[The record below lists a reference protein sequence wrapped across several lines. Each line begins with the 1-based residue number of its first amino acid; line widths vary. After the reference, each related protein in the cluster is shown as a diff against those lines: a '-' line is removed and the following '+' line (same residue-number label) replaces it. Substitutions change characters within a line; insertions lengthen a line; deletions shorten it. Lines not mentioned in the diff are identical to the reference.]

1 MCGLQECFH
10 RVVERIQECP
20 LPPITRHEVRQ
31 AIKRLKAN
39 TALGADRL
47 RPADLLRLPD
57 NAPSE
62 LAELFNM
69 AEHVQMW
76 PHQLLHTIGVMRA
89 KKDNGDRILGIMAII
104 ARLWP
109 LIREPYVQAW
119 NRDYFAHWDA
129 IAKGNSAF
137 QEAYERSLHEEVA
150 ARLGIPHL
158 PMLRFHPL
166 GDPHR
171 RSPRAQFPAR
181 GFRPRGLTGHGP
193 AHAHAERSAR

>member
-1 MCGLQECFH
+1 MGLLHHSLRPQPQPAEVTIDQGTTIMHPKDLIDSKVDTWRRLWAPEGGTNMCGLQECFH
-10 RVVERIQECP
+10 RIVERIQECP
-20 LPPITRHEVRQ
+20 LPPITSHEVRQ

-47 RPADLLRLPD
+47 RPAGLLRLPD

-62 LAELFNM
+62 LAELFNI

-89 KKDNGDRILGIMAII
+89 KKDNVDRILGIVTII
-104 ARLWP
+104 ARLWS
-109 LIREPYVQAW
+109 LTREPYVQDW

-137 QEAYERSLHEEVA
+137 RGAYERSLHEE
-150 ARLGIPHL
+150 
-158 PMLRFHPL
+158 
-166 GDPHR
+166 
-171 RSPRAQFPAR
+171 
-181 GFRPRGLTGHGP
+181 
-193 AHAHAERSAR
+193 